1 MNGHPSPQEPMDV
14 ERPSSSPKRKKMR
27 QKYAPKA
34 CVSCRRSKLKCSGE
48 NPCQRCIDNGK
59 RCFFSEDQTAAEALQ
74 NLSRLT
80 PTHTPSSTLID
91 GNGNGNGNGNII
103 PPRNP
108 PPRNEASDRR
118 ESDVSMA
125 DMPLEARVVR
135 LESAMDA
142 RMSHFESTLDAR
154 VARLETTMDARM
166 ARMEMMMEALMHD
179 RGMPVPPLPGAV
191 DRNDS
196 NTDGF
201 RYGSS
206 FDSVDP
212 INPALAH
219 IGQQSTY
226 YLPMPPVAPPP
237 SDPST
242 S

>member
-1 MNGHPSPQEPMDV
+1 MNRQPSPQDHMDA
-14 ERPSSSPKRKKMR
+14 ERGSSSPKRKKIR

-48 NPCQRCIDNGK
+48 NPCQRCSDNGK

-80 PTHTPSSTLID
+80 PTHTTSSTSLD
-91 GNGNGNGNGNII
+91 NNGV

-108 PPRNEASDRR
+108 LPRNEALERR
-118 ESDVSMA
+118 ESDISMA
-125 DMPLEARVVR
+125 DIPLEARMAR
-135 LESAMDA
+135 LES
-142 RMSHFESTLDAR
+142 
-154 VARLETTMDARM
+154 TMDARM
-166 ARMEMMMEALMHD
+166 ARIEMMVEALMHD
-179 RGMPVPPLPGAV
+179 RGMVVPPPAGI
-191 DRNDS
+191 DRNES
-196 NTDGF
+196 NGDGF

-219 IGQQSTY
+219 IGQQPTY
-226 YLPMPPVAPPP
+226 YLPIPPGAPPP

>member
-1 MNGHPSPQEPMDV
+1 MNDRRSPQEHMDV
-14 ERPSSSPKRKKMR
+14 ERRSSSPKRKKIR

-80 PTHTPSSTLID
+80 PTHTPSSTLVD
-91 GNGNGNGNGNII
+91 NNNL
-103 PPRNP
+103 PSRNP
-108 PPRNEASDRR
+108 LPRNEALERR

-125 DMPLEARVVR
+125 DMPLEARMAR
-135 LESAMDA
+135 LESTMDA
-142 RMSHFESTLDAR
+142 RMSHFESTIDAR

-166 ARMEMMMEALMHD
+166 ARIEMMMEAIMHD
-179 RGMPVPPLPGAV
+179 RGMSIPPLPGGI

-196 NTDGF
+196 NSDGF

-206 FDSVDP
+206 FDPVDP

-226 YLPMPPVAPPP
+226 YLPMPPGAPPP
-237 SDPST
+237 SDHST

>member
-1 MNGHPSPQEPMDV
+1 MNSQPSPQEHMDV
-14 ERPSSSPKRKKMR
+14 ERGSSSPKRKKIR

-48 NPCQRCIDNGK
+48 NPCQRCVDSGK

-80 PTHTPSSTLID
+80 PTHASSSTLVD
-91 GNGNGNGNGNII
+91 SSGI
-103 PPRNP
+103 PTRNP
-108 PPRNEASDRR
+108 LPRNEALERR
-118 ESDVSMA
+118 ESDISMA
-125 DMPLEARVVR
+125 DVTLEARLAR
-135 LESAMDA
+135 LESTMDA
-142 RMSHFESTLDAR
+142 RMTHIETSMDAR
-154 VARLETTMDARM
+154 VSRLETTMDARM
-166 ARMEMMMEALMHD
+166 ARIEMMMEAIMHD
-179 RGMPVPPLPGAV
+179 RGLVVPPLGAIE
-191 DRNDS
+191 RSDS
-196 NTDGF
+196 NGDGF

-226 YLPMPPVAPPP
+226 YLPMPAGAPPP